1 MGATVP
7 KMSRSELANYI
18 NQEISRW
25 SKVVKKSG
33 AKLD

>member
-7 KMSRSELANYI
+7 KMTRAELSTFI
-18 NQEISRW
+18 NQEIVRW
-25 SKVVKKSG
+25 QEVVKKSG